1 MKLRA
6 EDLFNGEDLEQ
17 IASRG
22 AGIDEI
28 LSQIAVFRSGI
39 PHVRLL
45 RPCTINDGITLF
57 GKEDL
62 NTLGQK
68 YARASLSGRALKFVP
83 ASGAASRMVTNL
95 SLFYDSHENT
105 TLEQIQKEA
114 DKGDNEHKAFMA
126 CMTGLRRF
134 AYYGPLKEALAE
146 DGHDI
151 GRLWSEGRYGPI
163 LEYLLTSRGLHLSGM
178 PKGLIPFRR

>member
-62 NTLGQK
+62 DTLGQR
-68 YARASLSGRALKFVP
+68 YSRASLSGRALKFVP
-83 ASGAASRMVTNL
+83 ASGAASRMVKTL
-95 SLFYDSHENT
+95 SFFYDSHENNA
-105 TLEQIQKEA
+105 LEHVRKEPDRAFFQNTFYTIPTIGISNRENAHSEPRCSGALGKSRRQKRW
-114 DKGDNEHKAFMA
+114 KA
-126 CMTGLRRF
+126 L
-134 AYYGPLKEALAE
+134 
-146 DGHDI
+146 
-151 GRLWSEGRYGPI
+151 
-163 LEYLLTSRGLHLSGM
+163 
-178 PKGLIPFRR
+178 